1 MVINRDIV
9 LSSVNNPRPTWK
21 FRNRAFL
28 RLEQVFLMIRRRPP
42 VRPLS
47 GPHFLIAASVRSVN
61 AKIQAAAR
69 IEENWLRFAKEAL
82 IQLKVVS
89 LIYALCLRFVLFRL
103 RRHGRPLGNSGH

>member
-28 RLEQVFLMIRRRPP
+28 RLEHVFLIIRRRPP

-47 GPHFLIAASVRSVN
+47 GPHFLVAASVRSVN
-61 AKIQAAAR
+61 AKIQVTAG
-69 IEENWLRFAKEAL
+69 IQENWLRSAKKAL
-82 IQLKVVS
+82 IQFKVVY
-89 LIYALCLRFVLFRL
+89 LVYALCSALFWL
-103 RRHGRPLGNSGH
+103 RRDGRPLHNSSY